1 MKQAH
6 TPTQPLT
13 ETPLLTKAELM
24 AWLKVSRMWV
34 AMQLDNPEFVRRC
47 VVDISTPDSSRRNPR
62 FPARAVAEY
71 LGIPDYATP
80 QITAHRAPAA
90 A

>member
-1 MKQAH
+1 MDQLL
-6 TPTQPLT
+6 TPTPLRT
-13 ETPLLTKAELM
+13 ETPLLTKAELRQ
-24 AWLKVSRMWV
+24 WLKVSDMWIRMRV
-34 AMQLDNPEFVRRC
+34 DDDPEFARLC
-47 VVDISTPDSSRRNPR
+47 VIDIATPDSSRRTLR

-80 QITAHRAPAA
+80 QLAA